1 VVSVQIGD
9 DLKAPVERNDLAL
22 DVLLQNP
29 VVSKKKQKQKKRR
42 ECVQ

>member
-29 VVSKKKQKQKKRR
+29 AVSKEKKKKD
-42 ECVQ
+42 E